1 MAQSFNFDVNPQ
13 VDGALSKL
21 NSVKSLMEQIAN
33 IKFTASFDVNNFQQ
47 AADQLTRL
55 NTLSKQLTTNF
66 SGFKAAQNSSGNND
80 SIRSSAR
87 EVEQLNQKLKQVE
100 QQQRKTKQATSSSGG
115 GANYTSQTSALNSQN
130 SLLDT
135 QINKATELKNLY
147 SDIVKLNSRQNAR
160 VRSATGTGRMTYEQ
174 NAAYESDNRQFST
187 ISRQYASRASEI
199 AGGAR
204 KSITD
209 ITADRDNAAANGA
222 DSARIK
228 EYNDQIKAQEN
239 LIKQTERLGQALG
252 TARQNVSRNS
262 QSMSNANVQVSA
274 RRGSVAGIL
283 QQRAASYGEAIV
295 GGTVANLK
303 GRYAQGEQVAL
314 ATNEDAFT
322 TGQVSGGLTSTQM
335 RRQLQSIGTQRSNG
349 FRTQED
355 VAFYQTAMSRQ
366 GFQTGASG
374 ARTSRAMTNAYETNA
389 RASGA
394 GVGTYANFMDVAT
407 DRGAVSSSKD
417 VNDISD
423 MIAGANKEGGTQGIQ
438 QQQLQA
444 LTSLVKLQGEGNN
457 ITKNQIKT
465 TAAFQAYTSK
475 VGGKAFQGEAGAQ
488 NLQNMDQ
495 SLKSAAMDPTSPIIR
510 QMQMQNPAKYGGP
523 EGTLRAQIAASKGL
537 GSKENV
543 NSLNQ
548 TIRQYG
554 ATYGA
559 EAMIQSYGVSPEAA
573 SKYSKAVINGD
584 PEGDLDKM
592 IKNMRKSGNKTN
604 NKNKTAYDNDPS
616 SIENQSRAKKEAS
629 ASKQYD
635 AIGPALSKIST
646 YVNSLPWALSA
657 LVATTGG
664 ILQLVATQVASAG
677 AGNVLTKASQKSGG
691 STYGGGATPGG
702 GSGETRTERRLNS
715 KNAYDPKATTRTA
728 RNGRNVSRASRTT
741 RSLTNRAR
749 NVVDTA
755 SDTVSTFFGG
765 GARTAARAEQATT
778 RTAARAA
785 RASKGPL
792 SKITGLFKRSG
803 GASDIV
809 ADAGKFSKFG
819 GFMNRAAIPLMVAS
833 SALDVVTSKNKAKA
847 ATDAVGNL
855 GGGWAGATAGA
866 AIGTAFGPVGTAIG
880 GVVGGVGG
888 SLAGSGIADSVYDF
902 FTGDKK
908 KKAAAKKK
916 VKDSKNVKAAAIT
929 GTDLYPG
936 EDTASEKSDKNSRNE
951 YVANEKR
958 REKNVR
964 NEKDNLDYY
973 SKLLTRAEK
982 IAKNGGSSSSSS
994 SSSDSSSSSPTSSN
1008 SNGKKKKKSTFN
1020 GSGTGTGTGNL
1031 KNIGTGAALA
1041 KASHAQGT
1049 PYVGTEEIA
1058 TIAEGNKAEALVSL
1072 DTSKYNRSLGIM
1084 RQLNQRFG
1092 PAAYSNGTSQPA
1104 AKKAPNVNVTVNVD
1118 ATGATQEAATSIAQK
1133 TGDKMKQTLQ
1143 ELLNTYTKDYGV
1155 L

>member
-100 QQQRKTKQATSSSGG
+100 QQQRKTKQATSSFGG
-115 GANYTSQTSALNSQN
+115 GSNYTNQTSALNNQN

-160 VRSATGTGRMTYEQ
+160 VRSAAGTGRMTYEQ
-174 NAAYESDNRQFST
+174 NAAYESDNRRFST
-187 ISRQYASRASEI
+187 IGRQYASRAGRI
-199 AGGAR
+199 AEGAR
-204 KSITD
+204 ASITDLEARRSKSIT
-209 ITADRDNAAANGA
+209 NGA
-222 DSARIK
+222 SSDEIK
-228 EYNDQIKAQEN
+228 KYNGQIKAQEN

-252 TARQNVSRNS
+252 TARQNVASNS

-303 GRYAQGEQVAL
+303 GRYAQGEQVAQ

-366 GFQTGASG
+366 GFQTGVAG
-374 ARTSRAMTNAYETNA
+374 ARTSQAMTNAYETNA

-407 DRGAVSSSKD
+407 DRGAVNSSKD

-457 ITKNQIKT
+457 VTKNQIKT

-510 QMQMQNPAKYGGP
+510 QMQMQNPAKYGGL

-537 GSKENV
+537 GSKENIKSV
-543 NSLNQ
+543 NQ

-554 ATYGA
+554 ATTGA
-559 EAMIQSYGVSPEAA
+559 QAMIKGYNVSPEAA
-573 SKYSKAVINGD
+573 SKYANAVINGD

-592 IKNMRKSGNKTN
+592 IKNMQKSGNKTN
-604 NKNKTAYDNDPS
+604 NKNKTAYNNDPS

-635 AIGPALSKIST
+635 AIGPALSKISA

-677 AGNVLTKASQKSGG
+677 AGNVLTKASQKYGG
-691 STYGGGATPGG
+691 STYGGGDTPGG
-702 GSGETRTERRLNS
+702 GSGETRT
-715 KNAYDPKATTRTA
+715 ATR
-728 RNGRNVSRASRTT
+728 V
-741 RSLTNRAR
+741 
-749 NVVDTA
+749 
-755 SDTVSTFFGG
+755 
-765 GARTAARAEQATT
+765 EQATT

-803 GASDIV
+803 GASDIA
-809 ADAGKFSKFG
+809 ADAGKFSKLSKFG
-819 GFMNRAAIPLMVAS
+819 GFMGRMAVPLMVAS

-855 GGGWAGATAGA
+855 GGGWAGAAAGA
-866 AIGTAFGPVGTAIG
+866 ALGTAFGPVGTVIG
-880 GVVGGVGG
+880 GAIGGVGG

-916 VKDSKNVKAAAIT
+916 IKDSKNVKAAAIT

-936 EDTASEKSDKNSRNE
+936 EDTESKKSDKNSRNE

-982 IAKNGGSSSSSS
+982 TAKNGGSSSSSS
-994 SSSDSSSSSPTSSN
+994 SSSDSSSDSSSSSSPTSSN

-1020 GSGTGTGTGNL
+1020 GSGTGTGNL

-1049 PYVGTEEIA
+1049 PYVGTEETA

-1143 ELLNTYTKDYGV
+1143 EVLNTYTKDYGV